1 MSDRGILVLDI
12 GLSAVKAC
20 LYALDGRV
28 LAEARRPLVTHSPS
42 PGWYVQDPVD
52 WWQAVVE
59 STGQM
64 RAVAADW
71 TVEGVGVT
79 GHMHAPVLVDEA
91 GTPVIECPVLWD
103 RRPEAEWAELEAP
116 FNIRAHHAQTGG
128 RVGPQA
134 VPAKLRWMATHRPD
148 AMKRARALLAPK
160 DYLRSRLTGKVGTD
174 PTDAAG
180 LLLFDIHRGTW
191 AHDLAAA
198 AGISPAIFP
207 SIMPSASVAGGVTP
221 EAADALDLVPG
232 TPVIAGAGDDVEAVG
247 LGAIHPGDVYEHLGS
262 TGTLGV
268 VADHAVLD
276 PQLRVETVPHAYAG
290 RWIVGELGLTRRSV
304 YASGGG
310 ATIDGWAQLRAS
322 VYGLP
327 IITPRQAD
335 ATSRGT
341 FFLTAVALGIFPSLD
356 EALQAMAVDGDTSEP
371 DNTTAAYEARYR
383 AFRTLVDTLTPW
395 FRTSAH
401 ALHGK
406 RG

>member
-128 RVGPQA
+128 GS
-134 VPAKLRWMATHRPD
+134 VPRPC
-148 AMKRARALLAPK
+148 RPN
-160 DYLRSRLTGKVGTD
+160 S
-174 PTDAAG
+174 
-180 LLLFDIHRGTW
+180 
-191 AHDLAAA
+191 
-198 AGISPAIFP
+198 
-207 SIMPSASVAGGVTP
+207 
-221 EAADALDLVPG
+221 
-232 TPVIAGAGDDVEAVG
+232 
-247 LGAIHPGDVYEHLGS
+247 
-262 TGTLGV
+262 
-268 VADHAVLD
+268 
-276 PQLRVETVPHAYAG
+276 
-290 RWIVGELGLTRRSV
+290 
-304 YASGGG
+304 
-310 ATIDGWAQLRAS
+310 DGW
-322 VYGLP
+322 
-327 IITPRQAD
+327 PR
-335 ATSRGT
+335 TGR
-341 FFLTAVALGIFPSLD
+341 
-356 EALQAMAVDGDTSEP
+356 M
-371 DNTTAAYEARYR
+371 R
-383 AFRTLVDTLTPW
+383 
-395 FRTSAH
+395 
-401 ALHGK
+401 
-406 RG
+406 